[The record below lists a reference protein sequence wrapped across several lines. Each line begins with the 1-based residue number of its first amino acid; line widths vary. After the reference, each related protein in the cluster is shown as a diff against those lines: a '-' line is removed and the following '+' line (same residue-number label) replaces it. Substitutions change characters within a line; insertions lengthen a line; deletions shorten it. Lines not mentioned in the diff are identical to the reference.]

1 MTPSIVAA
9 AECVAVCQDAQGMSR
24 CRYTSMVA
32 VCQGVDGGE
41 RNLSRGCDGGDEGGH
56 EVFQEISRGKTD
68 QFYKYPLFSFQRIP
82 KRLVKS
88 LVFSFWND
96 ME

>member
-1 MTPSIVAA
+1 MTSSIVAA
-9 AECVAVCQDAQGMSR
+9 AERVAVCQDAQGMSR

-56 EVFQEISRGKTD
+56 EVFQEISRGETD
-68 QFYKYPLFSFQRIP
+68 QFCKYPPLDFHS
-82 KRLVKS
+82 K
-88 LVFSFWND
+88 
-96 ME
+96 